1 MSRLNF
7 SFLRGESTVAAA
19 VTTVV
24 CAWFLMAAA
33 AILTDRAS
41 PYTTQVVRAAPSA
54 GPVDIAPQ
62 ARLTITV
69 EARRG

>member
-1 MSRLNF
+1 MSRPNF

-24 CAWFLMAAA
+24 CAWFLMAGA
-33 AILTDRAS
+33 AIISDPAS
-41 PYTTQVVRAAPSA
+41 PYTTRKVRAAPA
-54 GPVDIAPQ
+54 EGPVAIAPE
-62 ARLTITV
+62 AHLTITV